1 MENTCA
7 KRAVAWGIVAA
18 AMAYWINLLLR
29 GTQISVV
36 WGALLAAPVVEE
48 IAKYLGLRR
57 TRSVII
63 PLVFLASESVVY
75 VSNMLYLVQDISVV
89 WLFTIPFGIVM
100 LKHLLFYVVMY
111 LCDFRLH
118 GLVLAIAAH
127 SIWNW
132 YFLAPREW
140 KGIPL
145 SLIVLAVTVLPVAAL
160 YKLERGLGR

>member
-1 MENTCA
+1 M
-7 KRAVAWGIVAA
+7 KRAVAWGVVAA
-18 AMAYWINLLLR
+18 AMAFWINLLLR
-29 GTQISVV
+29 EAQVPEV
-36 WGALLAAPVVEE
+36 WAALLAAPVVEE

-57 TRSVII
+57 ARSVII
-63 PLVFLASESVVY
+63 PLIFLMAEAIVY
-75 VSNMLYLVQDISVV
+75 VSGFLSLVQRIEVV
-89 WLFTIPFGIVM
+89 WLFTIPYGIIT
-100 LKHLLFYVVMY
+100 LKHILFYVVMY

-160 YKLERGLGR
+160 YKLERSLSR